1 MEINSNLR
9 GHRYLALI
17 DLTEKTLISSFSQF
31 LITKH
36 QTQQREL

>member
-17 DLTEKTLISSFSQF
+17 DLTERDAHIELFSV
-31 LITKH
+31 LT